1 MRTAASTVNNAHMVI
16 MRLAV
21 IMRLEQV
28 MCTEQVIHVV
38 VVLARLVHE
47 QELAQTAQAQQ

>member
-1 MRTAASTVNNAHMVI
+1 